1 MTERATPDAYGELIE
16 PTTLKIQRRLPGP
29 IERIW
34 AYLTESDLRSKWL
47 AAGQMEMK
55 VGAPFELVW
64 RNDELTNPPGQRP
77 AGFGEEHRMQ
87 SRITELD
94 PPRKL
99 VIAWGGSGDV
109 SFELEPKGN
118 DVLLTVI
125 HRRLP
130 DRATLLKVGAGW
142 HMHLDT
148 LVARASAKEPAT
160 PFWDGW
166 IRLQADYDRRLP
178 A

>member
-1 MTERATPDAYGELIE
+1 MNERATLDEYGVLTEPD
-16 PTTLKIQRRLPGP
+16 TLKIQRLLPGP

-34 AYLTESDLRSKWL
+34 AFLTESDLRQKWL
-47 AAGQMEMK
+47 AAGHMEMK
-55 VGAPFELVW
+55 VGAPVELVW

-77 AGFGEEHRMQ
+77 PGFSAERRMQ

-99 VIAWGGSGDV
+99 AIAWEGSGDV
-109 SFELEPKGN
+109 SFELEAKGN
-118 DVLLTVI
+118 KVLLTLI

-130 DRATLLKVGAGW
+130 DRANLLGVGAGW
-142 HMHLDT
+142 HAHLDL
-148 LVARASAKEPAT
+148 LVARATDKEPE
-160 PFWDGW
+160 PFWDGLS
-166 IRLQADYDRRLP
+166 RLRKEYDRRLP

>member
-1 MTERATPDAYGELIE
+1 MTKPMTLDPYGVLTEPATV
-16 PTTLKIQRRLPGP
+16 KIQRLLPGP
-29 IERIW
+29 IERVW
-34 AYLTESDLRSKWL
+34 AYLTESELRRKWL
-47 AAGQMEMK
+47 AAGEMK
-55 VGAPFELVW
+55 MELGAPFELVW
-64 RNDELTNPPGQRP
+64 RNDELTNPPGERP
-77 AGFGEEHRMQ
+77 PGFGGEHRMQ

-99 VIAWGGSGDV
+99 AIAWQGSGDV

-125 HRRLP
+125 HRHLP
-130 DRATLLKVGAGW
+130 DRSTLLMVSAGW
-142 HMHLDT
+142 HMHLDI
-148 LVARASAKEPAT
+148 LVARASRKEPA

-166 IRLQADYDRRLP
+166 SRLKKEYDRRLP